1 MSSVEGT
8 RRSRRPTVR
17 DHIIHSREVAYYHF
31 NLIPIDLATARR
43 LTDTIQNDRAELDAH
58 VELVA
63 DPERPRVGCVLG
75 GELIAWLPDEVAGDY
90 YGHLIAA
97 SEDGFRVHAPM
108 RGYWD
113 LPTWWN
119 DLPRSEFQD
128 MVTIHLPPPSE
139 LVPLNRP
146 PGGATILLPLGPTIT
161 VTGEEGYM
169 QNIAPWVLSAGSSA
183 VYASLHVI
191 EERRPRSTRRV
202 VEVRVEGDPVGK
214 LTDLMSDQTA
224 GLVDEL
230 EQHGV
235 TVACHARVVGNS
247 LAADVKVYPPRRE
260 KISNAWLREQLD
272 AFQV

>member
-1 MSSVEGT
+1 MSSVEGA

-17 DHIIHSREVAYYHF
+17 DHIIQSREVAYYHF

-63 DPERPRVGCVLG
+63 DPEQARVGCVLRG
-75 GELIAWLPDEVAGDY
+75 TLIAWLPDEVAGNY
-90 YGHLIAA
+90 YKPLIAA
-97 SEDGFRVHAPM
+97 SDKGLRVHTLM
-108 RGYWD
+108 RGCWD

-119 DLPRSEFQD
+119 DRPRSEFQD
-128 MVTIHLPPPSE
+128 MVTIQLPPPSE
-139 LVPLNRP
+139 LVPLNQP
-146 PGGATILLPLGPTIT
+146 PGGATILLPLGTTIA

-191 EERRPRSTRRV
+191 DEHRPRSTRRV
-202 VEVRVEGDPVGK
+202 VEVRVEGEPVGK
-214 LTDLMSDQTA
+214 LTDLMSVQTA

-235 TVACHARVVGNS
+235 TVACHARVVGSS
-247 LAADVKVYPPRRE
+247 LAADVKIYPPRRE
-260 KISNAWLREQLD
+260 KISNEWLREQLD
-272 AFQV
+272 ALQA